1 MKHQPAAA
9 VLLLSLS
16 AVLSMP
22 SAAGAAVISTP
33 IAPSG
38 TGAAQGTLSS
48 TNAVTPAF
56 TAETSQSANRNANAS
71 ASAKQQELT
80 LEQANAW
87 AQANSFT
94 LKTSAQ
100 DLERKN
106 LELKKSI
113 DALGYIQQPSSLE
126 ESDSSAN
133 NSAWKAYTSANLSYL
148 SAKKQGEFEKD
159 KVYAQVMKAYYRIF
173 TAENQVLVAQESVQI
188 AKLEERVA
196 IAKLARGLISEKS
209 KIDSTKARSD
219 AELTLE
225 QRKTDLQKA
234 KDELNTLMNKPKGTE
249 FTLISHPVYHEPEP
263 MNVETH
269 ITGLLKDNPTI
280 WQLQDAVK
288 NAEISLRYYNFQG
301 TAEDYDLVKLDLKN
315 ANEALSNG
323 KDNFAESVRSLYTTL
338 QDEQK
343 KYAQLHEDLAIAEA
357 NLVLARKKWERG
369 LIIELELIKA
379 RLSVEQLKQQ
389 INDLAIGLIQS
400 NYTLN
405 KPWSS

>member
-16 AVLSMP
+16 AALSMP
-22 SAAGAAVISTP
+22 SAVGAAGGSTS

-38 TGAAQGTLSS
+38 SKVAS
-48 TNAVTPAF
+48 TASPQT
-56 TAETSQSANRNANAS
+56 QSATPTATAQTSNSNTS
-71 ASAKQQELT
+71 AQQQELT

-87 AQANSFT
+87 AQANSYT
-94 LKTSAQ
+94 LKTAAQ
-100 DLERKN
+100 DLERKD

-113 DALGYIQQPSSLE
+113 DALGYIQPPSNLE
-126 ESDSSAN
+126 ESDFSNN
-133 NSAWKAYTSANLSYL
+133 NSVWRDYTSANLSYL
-148 SAKKQGEFEKD
+148 SAKKQSEFEKD
-159 KVYAQVMKAYYRIF
+159 KVYAQTMKTYYGIF
-173 TAENQVLVAQESVQI
+173 TAENQVVVAQESVQI
-188 AKLEERVA
+188 AKLEERIA

-209 KIDSTKARSD
+209 KIESTKARSD

-234 KDELNTLMNKPKGTE
+234 KDELNTLMNKPKGTS
-249 FTLISHPVYHEPEP
+249 FNLVDHPVYQEPEP

-288 NAEISLRYYNFQG
+288 NAEITLRYYNFQG
-301 TAEDYDLVKLDLKN
+301 TDEDYQLVKLDLKN
-315 ANEALSNG
+315 ANEALTNG

-343 KYAQLHEDLAIAEA
+343 KYVQLYEDLEIAQA
-357 NLVLARKKWERG
+357 DLVLAQKKWERG
-369 LIIELELIKA
+369 MIVELELIKA
-379 RLSVEQLKQQ
+379 RLSVDQLKQQ
-389 INDLAIGLIQS
+389 INDLGIGLIQS
-400 NYTLN
+400 NYTLH

>member
-16 AVLSMP
+16 AALSMP
-22 SAAGAAVISTP
+22 SAVGAAGGSTST
-33 IAPSG
+33 APLG
-38 TGAAQGTLSS
+38 TEAALSTS
-48 TNAVTPAF
+48 SQQAKTTAPTATTQTVNSSNNA
-56 TAETSQSANRNANAS
+56 
-71 ASAKQQELT
+71 QQQDLT
-80 LEQANAW
+80 LEQANIW
-87 AQANSFT
+87 AQANSYT
-94 LKTSAQ
+94 LKTAAQ
-100 DLERKN
+100 DLERKD

-113 DALGYIQQPSSLE
+113 DALGYIQQPSNLE

-133 NSAWKAYTSANLSYL
+133 NSAWRDYTSANLSYL
-148 SAKKQGEFEKD
+148 SAKKQSEFEKD
-159 KVYAQVMKAYYRIF
+159 KVYAQTMKTYYGIF

-188 AKLEERVA
+188 AKLEERIA

-234 KDELNTLMNKPKGTE
+234 KDELNTLMNKPKGTS
-249 FTLISHPVYHEPEP
+249 FNLVDPPVYKEPEP

-288 NAEISLRYYNFQG
+288 NAEITLRYYNFQG
-301 TAEDYDLVKLDLKN
+301 TAEDYELVKLDLKN
-315 ANEALSNG
+315 ANEALTNG

-343 KYAQLHEDLAIAEA
+343 KYVQLHEDLEIAQA
-357 NLVLARKKWERG
+357 DLVLAQKKWERG
-369 LIIELELIKA
+369 MIVELELIKA

>member
-16 AVLSMP
+16 AALMP
-22 SAAGAAVISTP
+22 SAVEAAGGSTS

-38 TGAAQGTLSS
+38 SKVASTASS
-48 TNAVTPAF
+48 LTQSATPAA
-56 TAETSQSANRNANAS
+56 TAQTSNSNTSAQ
-71 ASAKQQELT
+71 QQELT

-87 AQANSFT
+87 AQANSYT
-94 LKTSAQ
+94 LKTAAQ
-100 DLERKN
+100 DLERKD

-113 DALGYIQQPSSLE
+113 DALGYIQPPSNLE

-133 NSAWKAYTSANLSYL
+133 NSAWRDYTSANLSYL
-148 SAKKQGEFEKD
+148 SAKKQSEFEKD
-159 KVYAQVMKAYYRIF
+159 KVYAQTMKAYYGIF
-173 TAENQVLVAQESVQI
+173 TAENQVIVAQESVQI
-188 AKLEERVA
+188 AKLEERIA

-225 QRKTDLQKA
+225 QRMTDLQKA
-234 KDELNTLMNKPKGTE
+234 KDDLNTLMNKPKGTS
-249 FTLISHPVYHEPEP
+249 FNLVDHPVYQEPEP

-288 NAEISLRYYNFQG
+288 NAEITLRYYNFQG
-301 TAEDYDLVKLDLKN
+301 TAEDYELVKLDLKN
-315 ANEALSNG
+315 ANEALTNG
-323 KDNFAESVRSLYTTL
+323 KDNFAESVRSLYTAL

-343 KYAQLHEDLAIAEA
+343 KYVQLHEDLEIAQA
-357 NLVLARKKWERG
+357 DLVLAQKKWERG
-369 LIIELELIKA
+369 MIVELELIKA
-379 RLSVEQLKQQ
+379 RLSVDQLKQQ